1 MSSPNPLNE
10 KQLDQAN
17 ATLQRKLGENKRLIT
32 VLTKELKELADPP
45 DTHSN
50 DSVTTMISLLSEDDM
65 EMDELKGEIDP
76 LKLVDELID
85 KYQAEDE
92 EYKKS
97 AEIQLIE
104 ELSRLNSVL
113 LYLKNT
119 SDSEFNKEEIG
130 NHYRIRDEQ
139 ENIGFETLMNYLGGE
154 YDLTQEEDSYKFPE
168 TDIDVLNDLGNWFTK
183 TARTINA
190 QVFDSE
196 AYNKRQKESLSSRIS
211 SQIKILEKDLEKPTL
226 QNPKLTKLIQLQS
239 SLVSATKEAKDLEM
253 QLQENKRIV
262 EKSSSHS
269 SSTESAPNATE
280 AAELDPVK
288 ETSKERCM
296 RLIEQIEEKRIGG
309 DKDRLLTSFCTEQRS
324 NLNKTINFITME
336 KDLQD
341 TLRIVSSTQVTAVQ
355 KAVNKLRDPK
365 VFRWVKEGASEKADA
380 IESAL
385 CNVPIKDRANFMSN
399 SQCIAG
405 QKVAEELAKHR
416 KSDEAGNVYGSS
428 KDGKLILK
436 DAAQSYKDTMK
447 EITNVE
453 GKAEGKSYHHK

>member
-1 MSSPNPLNE
+1 MSNPNPLNE
-10 KQLDQAN
+10 KQLNQTN
-17 ATLQRKLGENKRLIT
+17 ATLQRKLDENKRLIT
-32 VLTKELKELADPP
+32 VLTKELKELAVP
-45 DTHSN
+45 DTKSSN
-50 DSVTTMISLLSEDDM
+50 SVTTMVSLLSEDDL
-65 EMDELKGEIDP
+65 EMDELRNDVDP
-76 LKLVDELID
+76 LKLVQELID
-85 KYQAEDE
+85 QYQVENE

-104 ELSRLNSVL
+104 EIGRLNSVL

-130 NHYRIRDEQ
+130 NHYKIPGEQ
-139 ENIGFETLMNYLGGE
+139 ENIGFETLMDSLGGE

-168 TDIDVLNDLGNWFTK
+168 TDIEALNDLGNWFTK

-211 SQIKILEKDLEKPTL
+211 SQLKILGKDLEKPTL
-226 QNPKLTKLIQLQS
+226 QHPKLTRLIQLQN
-239 SLVSATKEAKDLEM
+239 SLVSASKETNDLEM
-253 QLQENKRIV
+253 QLQENKRIL
-262 EKSSSHS
+262 ESSSSHS
-269 SSTESAPNATE
+269 SSTESAANATE

-288 ETSKERCM
+288 DTSKERCM
-296 RLIEQIEEKRIGG
+296 ILIAQIEEKRIGG
-309 DKDRLLTSFCTEQRS
+309 DKDRLLTSFCSDQRS

-336 KDLQD
+336 KDLLE
-341 TLRIVSSTQVTAVQ
+341 TLSLVSSTQVTAVQ
-355 KAVNKLRDPK
+355 KAINKLRDPN
-365 VFRWVKEGASEKADA
+365 VFRWVKEGASAKADA

-399 SQCIAG
+399 SKCIAG

-416 KSDEAGNVYGSS
+416 KSDEVGNVYGSS
-428 KDGKLILK
+428 SDGKLSLK

-447 EITNVE
+447 EITRVE
-453 GKAEGKSYHHK
+453 GEVEKANYHHK